1 MTTAP
6 ISEGPA
12 PPGPDLAS
20 LTGMRSGKS
29 SYYRE
34 YRRSSQRLESTLRSL
49 DQISVAVV
57 RTAEGPRALL
67 TAVVQA
73 AAAHLQAHWVV
84 LAVADEALPQA
95 RPRFLGVDA
104 RGRLSDV
111 EEEFGPQARHWLG
124 VLRSSTPEEP
134 QADDAGLV
142 VVPMTIDGMPV
153 GGIAG
158 LASDPEL
165 TEPLDLSVLRILVNQ
180 AAVALH
186 SASLYHSSR
195 ALRNRADQLTAEASR
210 HAHDLAIRNEEL
222 RSAQELLSA
231 AQQREALDAER
242 HRIAREL
249 HDSVTQ
255 YVLSAGMIVDV
266 ASSELSSRYEHAGD
280 FKDLDDL
287 HTTGDA
293 DVLADIAERLRGARD
308 LTQHAVGQLRSAIY
322 ALNRIPEQQSPQL
335 PRLLERACQ
344 LHSRPGLLVELRLEG
359 SPVALPAG
367 GDQSLATL
375 VGEALFNV
383 VSHSGATRAVVRLSY
398 HQREI
403 RLTIDDDGNGNPA
416 ALRTQ
421 LSVASAADLDGSHRG
436 LVNMASRA
444 QELGGVFRLR
454 RSRLGGV
461 RTLVEVPIRNEEA
474 AWQIRR

>member
-1 MTTAP
+1 MAQSPTLRA
-6 ISEGPA
+6 
-12 PPGPDLAS
+12 PDLAS
-20 LTGMRSGKS
+20 LTGMRSSKS

-34 YRRSSQRLESTLRSL
+34 YRRSSERLESTLRSL

-84 LAVADEALPQA
+84 LAVADDALPQA

-104 RGRLSDV
+104 CGQLSDV
-111 EEEFGPQARHWLG
+111 EDGFEPQAREWLHI
-124 VLRSSTPEEP
+124 LRSSTPEEP
-134 QADDAGLV
+134 CVDEAGLV
-142 VVPMTIDGMPV
+142 VVPMTIDGIPV

-165 TEPLDLSVLRILVNQ
+165 TEPLDVSVLRILVNQ

-195 ALRNRADQLTAEASR
+195 ALRTRADQLTAEASR

-222 RSAQELLSA
+222 RSAQELLNA

-266 ASSELSSRYEHAGD
+266 ASSELASRSDE
-280 FKDLDDL
+280 L
-287 HTTGDA
+287 TE
-293 DVLADIAERLRGARD
+293 VAERLRGARD

-322 ALNRIPEQQSPQL
+322 ALNRVPERQAPQL

-383 VSHSGATRAVVRLSY
+383 SSHSGATRAVVRLSY
-398 HQREI
+398 QQNEI
-403 RLTIDDDGNGNPA
+403 RLTIDDDGTGNPA

-421 LSVASAADLDGSHRG
+421 LSVASAGDVDGSHRG

-454 RSRLGGV
+454 RSRLGGL
-461 RTLVEVPIRNEEA
+461 RTLVEVPIRMEESV
-474 AWQIRR
+474 WQHIRR

>member
-1 MTTAP
+1 
-6 ISEGPA
+6 
-12 PPGPDLAS
+12 
-20 LTGMRSGKS
+20 MRSSKS

-34 YRRSSQRLESTLRSL
+34 YRRSSERLESTLRSL

-73 AAAHLQAHWVV
+73 AAAHLQAQWVV
-84 LAVADEALPQA
+84 LAVADDALPQA

-104 RGRLSDV
+104 CGQLSDV
-111 EEEFGPQARHWLG
+111 EDEFDPQAREWLG
-124 VLRSSTPEEP
+124 ILRSSTPEEP
-134 QADDAGLV
+134 RADDAGLV
-142 VVPMTIDGMPV
+142 VVPMTIDGIPV

-195 ALRNRADQLTAEASR
+195 ALRTRADQLTAEASR

-222 RSAQELLSA
+222 RSAQELLNA

-266 ASSELSSRYEHAGD
+266 ASSELNSRGD
-280 FKDLDDL
+280 ELD
-287 HTTGDA
+287 
-293 DVLADIAERLRGARD
+293 DIAERLRGARD

-322 ALNRIPEQQSPQL
+322 ALNRVPERQDPQL

-383 VSHSGATRAVVRLSY
+383 SSHSGATRAVVRLSY
-398 HQREI
+398 QHNEI
-403 RLTIDDDGNGNPA
+403 RLTIDDDGTGNPA

-421 LSVASAADLDGSHRG
+421 LSVASAVDLDGSHRG

-454 RSRLGGV
+454 RSRLGGL
-461 RTLVEVPIRNEEA
+461 RTLVEVPIRKEES
-474 AWQIRR
+474 AWQQIRR

>member
-1 MTTAP
+1 MTYLQV
-6 ISEGPA
+6 SDGPA
-12 PPGPDLAS
+12 VRGPDLAS
-20 LTGMRSGKS
+20 LTGMRSSKS

-34 YRRSSQRLESTLRSL
+34 YRRSSERLESTLRSL

-73 AAAHLQAHWVV
+73 AAAHLQAQWVV
-84 LAVADEALPQA
+84 LAVADDALPQA

-104 RGRLSDV
+104 CGQLSDV
-111 EEEFGPQARHWLG
+111 EDEFDPQAREWLG
-124 VLRSSTPEEP
+124 ILRSSTPEEP
-134 QADDAGLV
+134 RADDAGLV
-142 VVPMTIDGMPV
+142 VVPMTIDGIPV

-195 ALRNRADQLTAEASR
+195 ALRTRADQLTAEASR

-222 RSAQELLSA
+222 RSAQELLNA

-266 ASSELSSRYEHAGD
+266 ASSELNSRGD
-280 FKDLDDL
+280 ELD
-287 HTTGDA
+287 
-293 DVLADIAERLRGARD
+293 DIAERLRGARD

-322 ALNRIPEQQSPQL
+322 ALNRVPERQDPQL

-383 VSHSGATRAVVRLSY
+383 SSHSGATRAVVRLSY
-398 HQREI
+398 QHNEI
-403 RLTIDDDGNGNPA
+403 RLTIDDDGTGNPA

-421 LSVASAADLDGSHRG
+421 LSVASAVDLDGSHRG

-454 RSRLGGV
+454 RSRLGGL
-461 RTLVEVPIRNEEA
+461 RTLVEVPIRKEES
-474 AWQIRR
+474 AWQQIRR

>member
-1 MTTAP
+1 MTDVQ

-12 PPGPDLAS
+12 LRSPDLAS
-20 LTGMRSGKS
+20 LTGMRSSKS

-34 YRRSSQRLESTLRSL
+34 YRRSSERLASTLRSL

-84 LAVADEALPQA
+84 LAVADGALPQA
-95 RPRFLGVDA
+95 RPRFLGVDDC
-104 RGRLSDV
+104 GRLSDV

-134 QADDAGLV
+134 QADDDGLV

-255 YVLSAGMIVDV
+255 YVLSAGMIVGV
-266 ASSELSSRYEHAGD
+266 ASSELSSRRE
-280 FKDLDDL
+280 
-287 HTTGDA
+287 DA
-293 DVLADIAERLRGARD
+293 DDSDELADIAERLRGARD

-322 ALNRIPEQQSPQL
+322 ALNRIPERHSPQL

-383 VSHSGATRAVVRLSY
+383 ASHSGATRAVVRLSY
-398 HQREI
+398 QQQDI

-444 QELGGVFRLR
+444 QELGGIFRLR

-461 RTLVEVPIRNEEA
+461 RTLVGIPIRNEESP
-474 AWQIRR
+474 WQIRR